1 MASDDIVVK
10 YCNACYRSYT
20 DRFYIG
26 YPPFCQGPY
35 HQCRYSRCRQHV
47 VYEKGEFV
55 ADKSILVLTD
65 EDKDKIMDLVR
76 QSIRSPNVKS
86 STDLLSSQVHQ
97 EELRIA
103 QERLEDAEQ
112 SLLRTLEAIRHLGE
126 AVQAAE
132 DTRAEAS
139 LRTKVVDRLSSVLE
153 GANLRDERFLLS
165 HLRHC
170 LCL

>member
-1 MASDDIVVK
+1 
-10 YCNACYRSYT
+10 
-20 DRFYIG
+20 
-26 YPPFCQGPY
+26 
-35 HQCRYSRCRQHV
+35 
-47 VYEKGEFV
+47 
-55 ADKSILVLTD
+55 
-65 EDKDKIMDLVR
+65 MDLVR

-112 SLLRTLEAIRHLGE
+112 SLSCTLKAIRHLGA

-132 DTRAEAS
+132 DAGADAS
-139 LRTKVVDRLSSVLE
+139 LRNKVVDRLSSVLE

-165 HLRHC
+165 SLPS
-170 LCL
+170 LALDDKEQA